1 MFGHEGGHMPST
13 KRKVT
18 AVRWLSPSE
27 YKAVV
32 ESKARKVL
40 GISADEFVANW
51 RDGKYH
57 ATDPEDC
64 PGIVEL
70 SMIAPLPR
78 RKSGAKNSRR
88 GR

>member
-1 MFGHEGGHMPST
+1 MPVA
-13 KRKVT
+13 KRKIT
-18 AVRWLSPSE
+18 RIRWLSPSE
-27 YKAVV
+27 SEALV
-32 ESKARKVL
+32 ESKTRKIL
-40 GISADEFVANW
+40 GISTAEFLANW

-78 RKSGAKNSRR
+78 LKRGAKNSRTR
-88 GR
+88 K